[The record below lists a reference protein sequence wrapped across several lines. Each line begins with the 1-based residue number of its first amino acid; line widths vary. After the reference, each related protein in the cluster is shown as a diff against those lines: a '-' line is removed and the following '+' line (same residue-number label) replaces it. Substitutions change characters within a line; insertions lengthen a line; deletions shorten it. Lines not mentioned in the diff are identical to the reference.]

1 MNHKF
6 IFILLIFYGLSG
18 FSQET
23 QTYHFSLEEAV
34 TFAIENNLKS
44 KNAVA
49 DIEAARKKKWEATA
63 TGLPQINAKVD
74 YQHFLKQQVTL
85 IPAEFFGGQKGEFA
99 EATFGTK
106 QNVNAS
112 ATLSQLI
119 FDGSYLVG
127 LQSAKVYLQISE
139 LSKQKSDIELRK
151 TVVDAYANVLLSEES
166 IRILE
171 ENKRV
176 LEKNLAETKAIFEN
190 GLGEEEN
197 VEQLQITLANISNN
211 LNNTKRLYELS
222 KKMLNIT
229 LGLNLDDRVE
239 LKDNLEQLTTQTV
252 VESIENETNFN
263 LESNIDFK
271 IASNSVRSQELLV
284 KFEKSQSLPR
294 LSAFLN
300 GAYNAFDDKFSFFDT
315 NKRWFGSALFG
326 VSLEI
331 PIFSSFMRSSKV
343 QRSQIELEKSKND
356 LNLAKQQLQM
366 QHDKALSDL
375 QFAIE
380 EHHTLRENLNLAKR
394 IENKNQ
400 IKYTE
405 GLATSF
411 DLRQAQLQL
420 YAAQQ
425 EFLQS
430 MVNVLNK
437 KEVLKSL
444 QTNQKN

>member
-1 MNHKF
+1 MR
-6 IFILLIFYGLSG
+6 
-18 FSQET
+18 Q
-23 QTYHFSLEEAV
+23 QTLRLPEKR
-34 TFAIENNLKS
+34 NG
-44 KNAVA
+44 
-49 DIEAARKKKWEATA
+49 EATA

-176 LEKNLAETKAIFEN
+176 LEKNLNETKAIFEN

-197 VEQLQITLANISNN
+197 AEQLQITLANINNN

-229 LGLNLDDRVE
+229 LGLNLDDQVQ
-239 LKDNLEQLTTQTV
+239 LKDNLEQLTTQTIA
-252 VESIENETNFN
+252 ESIENEVNFN

-300 GAYNAFDDKFSFFDT
+300 GAYNAFDNKFSFFDT

-356 LNLAKQQLQM
+356 LNLTKQQLQM

-380 EHHTLRENLNLAKR
+380 EHQTLREKFGFSKTNRKQ
-394 IENKNQ
+394 KSNQ
-400 IKYTE
+400 IHRRFGNE
-405 GLATSF
+405 FRPASSSIATLCCST
-411 DLRQAQLQL
+411 RISAI
-420 YAAQQ
+420 
-425 EFLQS
+425 
-430 MVNVLNK
+430 NG
-437 KEVLKSL
+437 
-444 QTNQKN
+444 

>member
-1 MNHKF
+1 MNRNRF
-6 IFILLIFYGLSG
+6 LLIIVSFWAFTTLAQDKAY
-18 FSQET
+18 Q
-23 QTYHFSLEEAV
+23 FSLEEAIQ
-34 TFAIENNLKS
+34 FAIENNRS
-44 KNAVA
+44 AKNASLDV
-49 DIEAARKKKWEATA
+49 EAARKKKWEATA
-63 TGLPQINAKVD
+63 MGLPQLSAKVD

-85 IPAEFFGGQKGEFA
+85 IPAEFFGGQAGEFA

-139 LSKQKSDIELRK
+139 LSKKKSDIELRK

-176 LEKNLAETKAIFEN
+176 LEKNLNETKAIFEN

-211 LNNTKRLYELS
+211 LNNTKRLHELS

-229 LGLNLDDRVE
+229 LGLNLDDQVQ
-239 LKDNLEQLTTQTV
+239 LKDNLEQLTTQTIA
-252 VESIENETNFN
+252 ESIEIEICFN

-300 GAYNAFDDKFSFFDT
+300 GAYNAFDNKFSFFDT

-356 LNLAKQQLQM
+356 LNLTKQQLQM

-380 EHHTLRENLNLAKR
+380 EHQTLRENLDLAKR

-430 MVNVLNK
+430 MVNLLNK

-444 QTNQKN
+444 QVN